1 MPPCTLSVRA
11 VLFDLDG
18 VLVDSTGA
26 VEEHWRAFAARHELD
41 PERLLEDLHGRR
53 MVDIITRALPD
64 LTAEQH
70 AHESRWLEGLE
81 ADGARESTAILP
93 GALELT
99 RALHGVPW
107 AIVTSGTMPVASAR
121 IAAVGLP
128 EPPVLV
134 TGDQVPAGKPDPGPY
149 LLAARRLE
157 VAPGDCVVVEDA
169 PAGLAAGHGA
179 GCTTVGVTA
188 SHAFDE
194 LDLADHVV
202 ATPAGIHPRPGTM
215 IELELDCVRQDSAT
229 HAS

>member
-1 MPPCTLSVRA
+1 MHPCTLSVRA

-81 ADGARESTAILP
+81 ADGAR
-93 GALELT
+93 
-99 RALHGVPW
+99 
-107 AIVTSGTMPVASAR
+107 
-121 IAAVGLP
+121 
-128 EPPVLV
+128 
-134 TGDQVPAGKPDPGPY
+134 
-149 LLAARRLE
+149 
-157 VAPGDCVVVEDA
+157 GDCVVVEDA

-179 GCTTVGVTA
+179 GCTTVGVTT

-215 IELELDCVRQDSAT
+215 IELELDCIRQDSAT